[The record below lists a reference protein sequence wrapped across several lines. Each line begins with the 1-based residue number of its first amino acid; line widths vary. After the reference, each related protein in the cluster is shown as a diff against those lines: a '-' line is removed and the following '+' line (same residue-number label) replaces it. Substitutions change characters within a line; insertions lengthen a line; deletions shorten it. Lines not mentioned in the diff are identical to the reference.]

1 MSHAFIWSEVN
12 ADNSQSEIYREISSA
27 GFGTNISGTWNKK
40 LFRLKWINT
49 NVDDI
54 RLWIDNEFAD
64 IYTNQHYPVVK
75 NTDNIKLLQDLGF
88 DIRFTLFDSF
98 IIDKLNA
105 DVATSSNLSAASIGG
120 TSVLFASTYIDGIK
134 LDNNKIV
141 LVKSQ
146 TSAFQNGL
154 YRVSSQVGSGT
165 VGAIVAED
173 ILTAGRLASVGSSSF
188 YLYSP
193 YLNPFETASA
203 GSTTF
208 IWVDRTNRYALVPVQ
223 CATTANLQASSTGL
237 TSSSIVLDNHTLT
250 TNDRVLVKDQ
260 TIKSQNGIYYV
271 SSLTRPNS
279 SSLFNPYTSTDTA
292 DDYWKTAVN
301 YINANVPVN
310 VQFINAGVAKSGGY
324 FRYYSAIG
332 LTGGT
337 ASTSLMKWS
346 DATYNYGH
354 TNVDYYYEVT
364 SGSAI
369 GFSYDFGSNTGT
381 LTSTPRTI
389 TNYSGVATTLSVSNR
404 ILVKHYNSNYSGIY
418 SVSNVGFGITGLWVR
433 ATDFDTP
440 SEITQTVVYASNS
453 QNSLGGNVWYL
464 GKTTTYNSTFKL
476 NLDGITIQERFYPF
490 TYEPVTNLI
499 VKNQTDLTNVNQIDF
514 INSGIAISQRVL
526 VTGQTNYPAQNGLYK
541 VSSVCDT
548 VYGLQF
554 STDYSVLRG
563 SIATIANGTTG
574 AGTTYFLYAPGAL
587 TASGSI
593 GVTWVNIT
601 NQNNLFVTASTTVD
615 KFSSAYLSPTHFDV
629 PVAIGTSVLVNTT
642 NELVNGVYSVTAIG
656 DSTKQVFKYDNNLS
670 SWTQNIFSNI
680 LSSNGNG
687 TFAISPNLKKQISG
701 IMQVASVASTHYGEI
716 FVPEVLFPSFQN
728 YENYFS
734 SEGKGSSIL
743 QELDYDWYE
752 QDYQKY
758 NVKAVLFVSSSSS
771 LPTTSGTAISSLI
784 RGTTG
789 TGRTLL
795 QSNDSIL
802 VFVGSGYS
810 SESVS
815 NGIYRPTFTGIGSV
829 YFTPHEDFYYNTKF
843 TLGSDQKSLASPYER
858 PTLVK
863 IDYGYMGAG
872 TTFSYD
878 KVYMQGEVGIRQG
891 TFSSDYASLDLDKYL
906 HTGSEIYYQ
915 GSEIRLNANPLDLSK
930 FPRLAPIQ
938 HILAADT
945 TLDNINQDILT
956 IRRNGAQLFS
966 TRSGDSVQYPFEI
979 NDRVFYYSSNED
991 VYNSTVRK
999 STSGIYQIVYID
1011 SNFNYYLRKVK
1022 YNSVNGHLDY
1032 AKNLVSHSS
1041 SFGNTI
1047 YLARPESASSVYTW
1061 SSSNYPDALMDVYLV
1076 STGGTI
1082 INKTYSTD
1090 FTVDATNGRLNI
1102 SGSGWTGTLFAY
1114 LYKDSSVPKY
1124 NQEPKQTLNRYYYIP
1139 QVLKDK
1145 AYILSPDIKL
1155 SSTWTTETENFQI
1168 VNIIGTASTTEVKY
1182 NRDRSSWLSTFVS
1195 SKNFSS
1201 NANIVVENDSTT
1213 DYFFTSRLSQDGYYI
1228 QTGIAN
1234 SSTFSGNFTNPVTLN
1249 PIGLFSGDI
1258 YLDKAYQ
1265 PSGFALTSW
1274 YSGLGL
1280 SSDINVLVLKNK
1292 TTSDYSDVTIDSSFV
1307 TSYYDDINR
1316 LVTHNKAG
1324 KRDQKLFTFK
1334 RAEIQEVTLN
1344 YSSAFGSS
1352 LYPTTVKL
1360 SNSAG
1365 FGTFCLYFDP
1375 ASTNIN
1381 TSARSWIDVSTRTT
1395 FAAAAGNTGNIPNF
1409 NDITY
1414 VPVVGPMS
1422 APSGS
1427 GATASIDGYSIQA
1440 GDKILIKSQTDS
1452 TLNGVYTAVLN
1463 NKYVLARTS
1472 DLDVT
1477 SELYELGRVV
1487 YNNRTYELNLPE
1499 DSSAYNLGA
1508 SALNTPLI
1516 WKSIGAEYTIDVVGV
1531 GHTNFSNL
1539 NALPDN
1545 INGIATTQGDKILFI
1560 NQSISSENI
1569 VARVNKKIEP
1579 NLIRVGNGTSTTQFQ
1594 ISSLYVNDAN
1604 RNLNYELYFNP
1615 SNTSVG
1621 SDSVQWFQQGLI
1633 SNFANCSFAST
1644 TNLNLSS
1651 NLNIPNSQK
1660 GDRLLVKD
1668 QSNQLQNGIYSID
1681 ELITNYLNRHEALDS
1696 SSEISV
1702 NKRVNVLSG
1711 IAMSGTYAL
1720 VYDESTSPAIDSTN
1734 LYWIKVNT
1742 NSYLTNAKVATTSEV
1757 ILTNPPSKID
1767 EVILQKYD
1775 RILVKNQTDKTANG
1789 VYVVSSIGSSNV
1801 WTRATDLDSNSELL
1815 PQLSIQVGYGTTNA
1829 DKNFRIK
1836 LPVPRTITNTQ
1847 TTAYILGTDNI
1858 DWIDTA
1864 NYQLYNSSP
1873 ETWQSLLAGYDNS
1886 VYLGGAKL
1894 GIDQTAKSKSF
1905 GIAVKTPSSTV
1916 LATNNIT
1923 SNGQVRNMKF
1933 KVEYTIAKD

>member
-12 ADNSQSEIYREISSA
+12 ADNSQSEISREISSA

-64 IYTNQHYPVVK
+64 IYTNQHYPIIK

-98 IIDKLNA
+98 IINKLNA
-105 DVATSSNLSAASIGG
+105 DVATSTNLSAASIGG
-120 TSVLFASTYIDGIK
+120 TSVIFAPTYVDGVK
-134 LDNNKIV
+134 LDSNKIV

-165 VGAIVAED
+165 IGAIVAED
-173 ILTAGRLASVGSSSF
+173 ILTAGRVASVGSSSF

-193 YLNPFETASA
+193 YLNPYETASA
-203 GSTTF
+203 GSTEF

-223 CATTANLQASSTGL
+223 CATSSNLQQSSTGL
-237 TSSSIVLDNHTLT
+237 TSSSVVIDNFTLS

-260 TIKSQNGIYYV
+260 TTKSQNGIYYV

-279 SSLFNPYTSTDTA
+279 SSLFNPYTSTDPA
-292 DDYWKTAVN
+292 DDYWKTAIN

-310 VQFINAGVAKSGGY
+310 VQYINAGVAKSGGY
-324 FRYYSAIG
+324 FRFYSAIG
-332 LTGGT
+332 LTGGI
-337 ASTSLMKWS
+337 ASTATMKWS
-346 DATYNYGH
+346 DATYNYGN
-354 TNVDYYYEVT
+354 TNVDYYYEIT

-389 TNYSGVATTLSVSNR
+389 TNYSGVATTLSNSNR
-404 ILVKHYNSNYSGIY
+404 ILVKHYNQNFSGIY
-418 SVSNVGFGITGLWVR
+418 SVSNVGFGSTGYWVR
-433 ATDFDTP
+433 ASDFDTAA
-440 SEITQTVVYASNS
+440 EINQKVVYAANS
-453 QNSLGGNVWYL
+453 RNSLGGNIWYL
-464 GKTTTYNSTFKL
+464 GKSTTYNSNFKM
-476 NLDGITIQERFYPF
+476 NFDGIIIQERFYPY

-499 VKNQTDLTNVNQIDF
+499 VNNQTDLTNVNEVDF

-526 VTGQTNYPAQNGLYK
+526 VAGQTTYPAQNGIYK

-548 VYGLQF
+548 VFGLEF

-563 SIATIANGTTG
+563 SVATIANGNTG
-574 AGTTYFLYAPGAL
+574 AGTTYFLYAPGSS
-587 TASGSI
+587 TASGSV

-601 NQNNLFVTASTTVD
+601 NQNYLFVTASTTKD
-615 KFSSAYLSPTHFDV
+615 KFSSTYLSPTDFDV
-629 PVAIGTSVLVNTT
+629 PVAIGTSVLVNTS
-642 NELVNGVYSVTAIG
+642 NELVNGVYSVSAIG
-656 DSTKQVFKYDNNLS
+656 NSTKQVFKYDDNLS

-687 TFAISPNLKKQISG
+687 TYAISPNLKKQISG

-758 NVKAVLFVSSSSS
+758 NVKAVLFVNSLSS

-784 RGTTG
+784 RSTSG
-789 TGRTLL
+789 TGRTIL
-795 QSNDSIL
+795 QSNDSVL

-810 SESVS
+810 SSSVS
-815 NGIYRPTFTGIGSV
+815 NGIFRPTFTGIGSV

-843 TLGSDQKSLASPYER
+843 TLGLDQKSLASPYER

-878 KVYMQGEVGIRQG
+878 KVYMQGEVGIRIG
-891 TFSSDYASLDLDKYL
+891 TFASDYASTDLDKYL
-906 HTGSEIYYQ
+906 HTGSEVYYQ
-915 GSEIRLNANPLDLSK
+915 GSEIRLNANPLDLPK
-930 FPRLAPIQ
+930 FPRTAPIQ

-945 TLDNINQDILT
+945 TLDTVNQDIL
-956 IRRNGAQLFS
+956 IVRRNGVELFS
-966 TRSGDSVQYPFEI
+966 LRSGDAVQYPYEI
-979 NDRVFYYSSNED
+979 NDRVFYYSANED
-991 VYNSTVRK
+991 IYNSTVRK

-1022 YNSVNGHLDY
+1022 YNSVIGHLDH
-1032 AKNLVSHSS
+1032 AKNLINHSS

-1047 YLARPESASSVYTW
+1047 YLARPESSSSVFTW
-1061 SSSNYPDALMDVYLV
+1061 STSNYPDSIMDVYVV
-1076 STGGTI
+1076 STGGTV
-1082 INKTYSTD
+1082 INKSYNTD
-1090 FTVDATNGRLNI
+1090 YTVDAENGRLNI
-1102 SGSGWTGTLFAY
+1102 SGSGWSGSIYAY
-1114 LYKDSSVPKY
+1114 LYRDSSIPKY
-1124 NQEPKQTLNRYYYIP
+1124 YQEPKQTLNRYYYVP

-1145 AYILSPDIKL
+1145 AFLQSQDVKL
-1155 SSTWTTETENFQI
+1155 SATWTVDTENFQI
-1168 VNIIGTASTTEVKY
+1168 VNVIGTATSTEIKY
-1182 NRDRSSWLSTFVS
+1182 NRDRSSWLASYNS
-1195 SKNFSS
+1195 NKNYSS
-1201 NANIVVENDSTT
+1201 NANIVLENDSTT
-1213 DYFFTSRLSQDGYYI
+1213 EYFFTSRLSQDGFYI
-1228 QTGIAN
+1228 QTGLGN
-1234 SSTFSGNFTNPVTLN
+1234 SSTFSGNFNDPVTLN
-1249 PIGLFSGDI
+1249 PIGLFSGDV
-1258 YLDKAYQ
+1258 YLEKAYQ

-1280 SSDINVLVLKNK
+1280 STDINVLVLKNK
-1292 TTSDYSDVTIDSSFV
+1292 TTADYSDVTIDSTFV
-1307 TSYYDDINR
+1307 SSYYDDINR

-1344 YSSAFGSS
+1344 YSAAFGSS
-1352 LYPTTVKL
+1352 LYPTTVRL

-1365 FGTFCLYFDP
+1365 FGTFSLYFNP

-1395 FAAAAGNTGNIPNF
+1395 FASAVGNTGNIPNF

-1414 VPVVGPMS
+1414 IPVIGPMG
-1422 APSGS
+1422 APTGS
-1427 GATASIDGYSIQA
+1427 GATASLDGYTIQV
-1440 GDKILIKSQTDS
+1440 GDRILIKSQNDDTI
-1452 TLNGVYTAVLN
+1452 NGIYTAVLN
-1463 NKYVLARTS
+1463 NKYVLNRTS
-1472 DLDVT
+1472 DLDAT
-1477 SELYELGRVV
+1477 SELYQLGRVV
-1487 YNNRTYELNLPE
+1487 FNNRTYELNLPE

-1508 SALNTPLI
+1508 SALNTPLF
-1516 WKSIGAEYTIDVVGV
+1516 WKTIGAEYTIDVVGL

-1539 NALPDN
+1539 GVIPDN
-1545 INGIATTQGDKILFI
+1545 INGIATTQGDKVLFI
-1560 NQSISSENI
+1560 GQTTSSENI
-1569 VARVNKKIEP
+1569 VARINKKIEP
-1579 NLIRVGNGTSTTQFQ
+1579 NLVRVGNGTSTTQFQ
-1594 ISSLYVNDAN
+1594 IASLFVNDAN

-1615 SNTSVG
+1615 SNTTVG
-1621 SDSVQWFQQGLI
+1621 SDSIQWFQQGLL
-1633 SNFANCSFAST
+1633 SNFANCLFTST

-1651 NLNIPNSQK
+1651 NLNISGSQK
-1660 GDRLLVKD
+1660 GDRLLVKN
-1668 QSNQLQNGIYSID
+1668 QSNQTQNGIYSID
-1681 ELITNYLNRHEALDS
+1681 ELVTNYLNRHEALDS
-1696 SSEISV
+1696 SSEISI
-1702 NKRVNVLSG
+1702 NKRVSVLSG
-1711 IAMSGTYAL
+1711 IASSGIYAL
-1720 VYDESTSPAIDSTN
+1720 VYDESTTPALDSTN
-1734 LYWIKVNT
+1734 LNWVKVNT
-1742 NSYLTNAKVATTSEV
+1742 NSYLTNTKVATTSE
-1757 ILTNPPSKID
+1757 ISLTNPPSKID

-1775 RILVKNQTDKTANG
+1775 RILVKNQSDKTTNG

-1801 WTRATDLDSNSELL
+1801 WTRSTDLDTSSELL

-1836 LPVPRTITNTQ
+1836 LPTPRTITNTQ

-1864 NYQLYNSSP
+1864 NFQLYNSSP
-1873 ETWQSLLAGYDNS
+1873 DTWQSLLAGYDNS

-1923 SNGQVRNMKF
+1923 TNGQVRNIKF
-1933 KVEYTIAKD
+1933 KVEYIIAKD

>member
-64 IYTNQHYPVVK
+64 IYTNQHYPVIK

-98 IIDKLNA
+98 VINKLNA
-105 DVATSSNLSAASIGG
+105 DVATTSNLSAATIGG
-120 TSVLFASTYIDGIK
+120 TSVIYASSYIDGVK
-134 LDNNKIV
+134 LDNTKVV

-146 TSAFQNGL
+146 NSAFQNGL

-165 VGAIVAED
+165 VGAVVAED
-173 ILTAGRLASVGSSSF
+173 ILTAAKIVGVGSSSF

-193 YLNPFETASA
+193 YLSPFETAAS

-208 IWVDRTNRYALVPVQ
+208 IWVDRTNNYALSATQ
-223 CATTANLQASSTGL
+223 CATTANLQQSSTGL
-237 TSSSIVLDNHTLT
+237 TNSSIVIDNHTLVV
-250 TNDRVLVKDQ
+250 NDRVLVKDQ
-260 TIKSQNGIYYV
+260 TTKAQNGIYYV
-271 SSLTRPNS
+271 STLTKPNA

-301 YINANVPVN
+301 YINANVPVS

-337 ASTSLMKWS
+337 ATTSSMKWS

-354 TNVDYYYEVT
+354 TNVDYYYEIT

-369 GFSYDFGSNTGT
+369 GFSFDFGSNTGT

-389 TNYSGVATTLSVSNR
+389 TNYSGVATTLSVANR

-418 SVSNVGFGITGLWVR
+418 SVSNVGFGVTGYWVR
-433 ATDFDTP
+433 ASDFDTP
-440 SEITQTVVYASNS
+440 SEISQTVVYAVNS
-453 QNSLGGNVWYL
+453 QNSLNGNVWFL
-464 GKTTTYNSTFKL
+464 GKSTTYNSTFKM
-476 NLDGITIQERFYPF
+476 NYDGINVQERFYPY

-499 VKNQTDLTNVNQIDF
+499 VKNQSDLTNVNQTDF
-514 INSGIAISQRVL
+514 VNSGIAISQRVL
-526 VTGQTNYPAQNGLYK
+526 VSGQTSYPAQNGIYR
-541 VSSVCDT
+541 VSSVCAT
-548 VYGLQF
+548 VYGLEY

-563 SIATIANGTTG
+563 SLATISNGTTG
-574 AGTTYFLYAPGAL
+574 AGTTYFLYAAGTQTAAGAV
-587 TASGSI
+587 GI
-593 GVTWVNIT
+593 TWVNIT
-601 NQNNLFVTASTTVD
+601 NQRNLFVTASTTVD
-615 KFSSAYLSPTHFDV
+615 KFSLTYLTPTDFDV

-642 NELVNGVYSVTAIG
+642 NELINGVYSVSAIG
-656 DSTKQVFKYDNNLS
+656 SSTKQVFKYDNALS
-670 SWTQNIFSNI
+670 LWTQNIFSNI

-687 TFAISPNLKKQISG
+687 TYAVSPNLKNQISG
-701 IMQVASVASTHYGEI
+701 VLQVASIASTHYGEI

-734 SEGKGSSIL
+734 TEGKGSSIL
-743 QELDYDWYE
+743 QELDLDWYE

-758 NVKAVLFVSSSSS
+758 NVKAVLYINSAGT
-771 LPTTSGTAISSLI
+771 LPTSSGTAISSLV
-784 RGTTG
+784 RSTSGS
-789 TGRTLL
+789 GRTVL

-810 SESVS
+810 SSSVS

-829 YFTPHEDFYYNTKF
+829 YFTPHEDFYFNSKF
-843 TLGSDQKSLASPYER
+843 ELGTDKKSLASPYER

-863 IDYGYMGAG
+863 VDYGYLGAG

-878 KVYMQGEVGIRQG
+878 KVYMQSEVGIRQG
-891 TFSSDYASLDLDKYL
+891 TFGSDYATVDLDKYL
-906 HTGSEIYYQ
+906 HTGSEVYYQ
-915 GSEIRLNANPLDLSK
+915 GSEVRLNANQLDLTK

-945 TLDNINQDILT
+945 TLDTVNQDILT
-956 IRRNGAQLFS
+956 VRRNGSQLFS
-966 TRSGDSVQYPFEI
+966 NRSGDSIQYPYEI
-979 NDRVFYYSSNED
+979 NDRVFYYVSSED
-991 VYNSTVRK
+991 SYNSTVRK

-1022 YNSVNGHLDY
+1022 YNAVNGHLDF

-1041 SFGNTI
+1041 SAGSTI
-1047 YLARPESASSVYTW
+1047 YLARPESASTIYTW
-1061 SSSNYPDALMDVYLV
+1061 STSNYPDALLDVYVV
-1076 STGGTI
+1076 STGGTV

-1090 FTVDATNGRLNI
+1090 YTVDAVNGRLNI

-1114 LYKDSSVPKY
+1114 LYKDSNTPKY
-1124 NQEPKQTLNRYYYIP
+1124 NQEPKQTLNRYHYIP

-1145 AYILSPDIKL
+1145 SFILSPDAKL
-1155 SSTWTTETENFQI
+1155 SSTWITDSENFQI
-1168 VNIIGTASTTEVKY
+1168 VNIIGTATTTEIKY
-1182 NRDRSSWLSTFVS
+1182 NRDRSSWIKPFVA
-1195 SKNFSS
+1195 SKNYSS
-1201 NANIVVENDSTT
+1201 NANIIVENDSTT
-1213 DYFFTSRLSQDGYYI
+1213 SYFFTSRLSQDGYYI
-1228 QTGIAN
+1228 QTGLAN
-1234 SSTFSGNFTNPVTLN
+1234 TSTFSGSFTDPVSLN
-1249 PIGLFSGDI
+1249 SIGLFTGDV
-1258 YLDKAYQ
+1258 YLDKTYQ
-1265 PSGFALTSW
+1265 PSGIALTSW

-1280 SSDINVLVLKNK
+1280 STDTNVLVLKNK
-1292 TTSDYSDVTIDSSFV
+1292 TTTDYSDTTIDSSF
-1307 TSYYDDINR
+1307 TSSYYDDINR
-1316 LVTHNKAG
+1316 LVTHNKSG
-1324 KRDQKLFTFK
+1324 KRDQKLYSFK
-1334 RAEIQEVTLN
+1334 RAEIQEVTLS

-1352 LYPTTVKL
+1352 LYPTTVRL

-1365 FGTFCLYFDP
+1365 VGTYCLYFDP
-1375 ASTNIN
+1375 ANTNLT
-1381 TSARSWIDVSTRTT
+1381 TSARSWIDVSTRIT
-1395 FAAAAGNTGNIPNF
+1395 FAAAVGNTGNIPDF

-1414 VPVVGPMS
+1414 IPVVGPMG
-1422 APSGS
+1422 APTGTGS
-1427 GATASIDGYSIQA
+1427 TASLDGYTIQA
-1440 GDKILIKSQTDS
+1440 GDKILIKSQSDS
-1452 TLNGVYTAVLN
+1452 TKNGIYTAILN
-1463 NKYVLARTS
+1463 NKFVLSRAS
-1472 DLDVT
+1472 DLDAT

-1516 WKSIGAEYTIDVVGV
+1516 WKSVGAEYVIDVVGV

-1545 INGIATTQGDKILFI
+1545 INGVATLQNDKILFI
-1560 NQSISSENI
+1560 AQTTSSENI
-1569 VARVNKKIEP
+1569 VARINKTVQP
-1579 NLIRVGNGTSTTQFQ
+1579 NLVRVSSGSATTQFQ
-1594 ISSLYVNDAN
+1594 ITSLYVNDAN
-1604 RNLNYELYFNP
+1604 RNINYELYYNP

-1621 SDSVQWFQQGLI
+1621 TDAIQWFQQGLI
-1633 SNFANCSFAST
+1633 SNYTNCAFAST

-1651 NLNIPNSQK
+1651 NLNIPGSQK
-1660 GDRLLVKD
+1660 GDRLLVKN
-1668 QSNQLQNGIYSID
+1668 QSNQLLNGIYTID
-1681 ELITNYLNRHEALDS
+1681 ELITNYLNRHELLDS
-1696 SSEISV
+1696 TSEISI
-1702 NKRVNVLSG
+1702 NKRVNVLGGIASSG
-1711 IAMSGTYAL
+1711 IYAL
-1720 VYDESTSPAIDSTN
+1720 VYDETTSPVLDSTN
-1734 LYWIKVNT
+1734 IYWAKVST
-1742 NSYLTNAKVATTSEV
+1742 NSYLTNAKVATINEV
-1757 ILTNPPSKID
+1757 SLTNPPSKVDDI
-1767 EVILQKYD
+1767 ILQKYD
-1775 RILVKNQTDKTANG
+1775 RILVKNQTDKTTNG

-1801 WTRATDLDSNSELL
+1801 WTRATDLDASSELL
-1815 PQLSIQVGYGTTNA
+1815 PQLSIQVGNGTTNA

-1836 LPVPRTITNTQ
+1836 LPTPRTITNTQ

-1858 DWIDTA
+1858 DWVDTA

-1873 ETWQSLLAGYDNS
+1873 ETWQPISSGYSNA
-1886 VYLGGAKL
+1886 VYLGGAVL
-1894 GIDQTAKSKSF
+1894 GVDSTAKSKSF
-1905 GIAVKTPSSTV
+1905 GIAIKTPSNTV
-1916 LATNNIT
+1916 LSTNNIT

>member
-64 IYTNQHYPVVK
+64 IYTNQHYPLIK
-75 NTDNIKLLQDLGF
+75 NTDSIKLLQDLGF

-98 IIDKLNA
+98 VINKLNA
-105 DVATSSNLSAASIGG
+105 DVVTSSNLSVATIGG
-120 TSVLFASTYIDGIK
+120 TSIIYAPTYIDGVK
-134 LDNNKIV
+134 LDSTKTV

-146 TSAFQNGL
+146 NSAYLNGL

-173 ILTAGRLASVGSSSF
+173 ILTTAKVVSVGSSSY

-208 IWVDRTNRYALVPVQ
+208 IWVDRTNRYALSAVQ
-223 CATTANLQASSTGL
+223 CATVSNLQQSSTGL
-237 TSSSIVLDNHTLT
+237 TSSSIVVDNYTLS

-260 TIKSQNGIYYV
+260 TTKSQNGIYYV
-271 SSLTRPNS
+271 SSLTKPNS

-337 ASTSLMKWS
+337 ASTSPMKWS

-354 TNVDYYYEVT
+354 TNVDYYYEIT

-404 ILVKHYNSNYSGIY
+404 ILVKHYNQNYSGIY
-418 SVSNVGFGITGLWVR
+418 SVSNVGFGSTGLWIR
-433 ATDFDTP
+433 ASDFDTP
-440 SEITQTVVYASNS
+440 SEIAQTVVYSVNS
-453 QNSLGGNVWYL
+453 RNSLGGNIWYL
-464 GKTTTYNSTFKL
+464 GKSSTYNSTFKL
-476 NLDGITIQERFYPF
+476 NFDGINVQERFYPY
-490 TYEPVTNLI
+490 TYEPVTNLV
-499 VKNQTDLTNVNQIDF
+499 VKNQSDLTTVSQVDF

-526 VTGQTNYPAQNGLYK
+526 VAGQTTYPSQNGIYT
-541 VSSVCDT
+541 VTSVCAT
-548 VYGLQF
+548 VYGLEY

-563 SIATIANGTTG
+563 SIATISNGTTG
-574 AGTTYFLYAPGAL
+574 AGTTYFLYAPGTS

-593 GVTWVNIT
+593 GVTWVNMT

-656 DSTKQVFKYDNNLS
+656 NSTKQVLKYDDNLS

-687 TFAISPNLKKQISG
+687 TYAISPNLKKQISG
-701 IMQVASVASTHYGEI
+701 VMQVASVASTHYGEV

-734 SEGKGSSIL
+734 TEGKGSSIL

-752 QDYQKY
+752 QDYQQY
-758 NVKAVLFVSSSSS
+758 NVKSVLFVSSASL

-784 RGTTG
+784 RSTTG
-789 TGRTLL
+789 TGRTIL
-795 QSNDSIL
+795 QSNDSVL

-810 SESVS
+810 SSSVS

-829 YFTPHEDFYYNTKF
+829 YFTPHEDFYYNSKF

-878 KVYMQGEVGIRQG
+878 KVYMQGEVGIRVG
-891 TFSSDYASLDLDKYL
+891 TFGSDYASADLDKYL
-906 HTGSEIYYQ
+906 HTGSEVYYQ
-915 GSEIRLNANPLDLSK
+915 GSEIRLNANSLDLTK

-938 HILAADT
+938 HILEADT
-945 TLDNINQDILT
+945 TLDTLNQDIL
-956 IRRNGAQLFS
+956 IVRRNGVELFS
-966 TRSGDSVQYPFEI
+966 TRSGDAVQYPYEI
-979 NDRVFYYSSNED
+979 NDRVFYYSPNED
-991 VYNSTVRK
+991 AYNSTVRK

-1032 AKNLVSHSS
+1032 AKQLVNHSS

-1047 YLARPESASSVYTW
+1047 YLARPESSSTIFTW
-1061 SSSNYPDALMDVYLV
+1061 STSNYPDSLMDLYVV
-1076 STGGTI
+1076 STGGTV

-1090 FTVDATNGRLNI
+1090 YTVDAANGRLNI
-1102 SGSGWTGTLFAY
+1102 SGSGWSGTIYAY
-1114 LYKDSSVPKY
+1114 LYKDSTVPKY
-1124 NQEPKQTLNRYYYIP
+1124 DEQPKQTINRYYYVP
-1139 QVLKDK
+1139 QVVKDK
-1145 AYILSPDIKL
+1145 AYLLSQDAKL
-1155 SSTWTTETENFQI
+1155 SATWSVDKENFQI
-1168 VNIIGTASTTEVKY
+1168 VNIIGTATTTDIKY
-1182 NRDRSSWLSTFVS
+1182 NRDRSSWLALFDT

-1201 NANIVVENDSTT
+1201 NANIVLENDSTT
-1213 DYFFTSRLSQDGYYI
+1213 DYFFTNRLSQDGYYI
-1228 QTGIAN
+1228 QTGVAN
-1234 SSTFSGNFTNPVTLN
+1234 SSTFSGSFTDPVTLN
-1249 PIGLFSGDI
+1249 PIGLFSGDV
-1258 YLDKAYQ
+1258 YLEKAYQ

-1280 SSDINVLVLKNK
+1280 SSNINVLVLKNK
-1292 TTSDYSDVTIDSSFV
+1292 TTTDYSDVTIDSTFAS
-1307 TSYYDDINR
+1307 SYYDDINR
-1316 LVTHNKAG
+1316 LVEHNKAG
-1324 KRDQKLFTFK
+1324 KRDQKLYTF
-1334 RAEIQEVTLN
+1334 RRSEIQEVTLN

-1365 FGTFCLYFDP
+1365 FGTYSLYFDP
-1375 ASTNIN
+1375 ASTNIT

-1395 FAAAAGNTGNIPNF
+1395 FAAAVGNTGNIPDF
-1409 NDITY
+1409 GDITY
-1414 VPVVGPMS
+1414 IPVIGPMS
-1422 APSGS
+1422 APPGTGS
-1427 GATASIDGYSIQA
+1427 TASIDGYTITL
-1440 GDKILIKSQTDS
+1440 GDKVLIKSQSDS
-1452 TLNGVYTAVLN
+1452 TKNGIYKAVLN
-1463 NKYVLARTS
+1463 NKYILSRAT
-1472 DLDVT
+1472 DLDST

-1487 YNNRTYELNLPE
+1487 FNNRTYELNLPE

-1508 SALNTPLI
+1508 SALNTPLF

-1545 INGIATTQGDKILFI
+1545 INGIATTQNDKILFI
-1560 NQSISSENI
+1560 SQSTSSENI
-1569 VARVNKKIEP
+1569 VARISKKIEP
-1579 NLIRVGNGTSTTQFQ
+1579 NLQFR
-1594 ISSLYVNDAN
+1594 SLV
-1604 RNLNYELYFNP
+1604 
-1615 SNTSVG
+1615 
-1621 SDSVQWFQQGLI
+1621 I
-1633 SNFANCSFAST
+1633 
-1644 TNLNLSS
+1644 
-1651 NLNIPNSQK
+1651 K
-1660 GDRLLVKD
+1660 
-1668 QSNQLQNGIYSID
+1668 YSI
-1681 ELITNYLNRHEALDS
+1681 
-1696 SSEISV
+1696 
-1702 NKRVNVLSG
+1702 VL
-1711 IAMSGTYAL
+1711 
-1720 VYDESTSPAIDSTN
+1720 E
-1734 LYWIKVNT
+1734 
-1742 NSYLTNAKVATTSEV
+1742 
-1757 ILTNPPSKID
+1757 
-1767 EVILQKYD
+1767 KYRS
-1775 RILVKNQTDKTANG
+1775 RIHH
-1789 VYVVSSIGSSNV
+1789 
-1801 WTRATDLDSNSELL
+1801 
-1815 PQLSIQVGYGTTNA
+1815 
-1829 DKNFRIK
+1829 
-1836 LPVPRTITNTQ
+1836 
-1847 TTAYILGTDNI
+1847 
-1858 DWIDTA
+1858 
-1864 NYQLYNSSP
+1864 
-1873 ETWQSLLAGYDNS
+1873 
-1886 VYLGGAKL
+1886 
-1894 GIDQTAKSKSF
+1894 
-1905 GIAVKTPSSTV
+1905 
-1916 LATNNIT
+1916 
-1923 SNGQVRNMKF
+1923 
-1933 KVEYTIAKD
+1933 

>member
-12 ADNSQSEIYREISSA
+12 ANSSQSEISREISSA

-64 IYTNQHYPVVK
+64 IYTNQHYPTIK
-75 NTDNIKLLQDLGF
+75 NTDDIKLLEDLGF

-98 IIDKLNA
+98 IINKLNA
-105 DVATSSNLSAASIGG
+105 DAATSTNLSAATIGG
-120 TSVLFASTYIDGIK
+120 TSVIFASTYIDGVK
-134 LDNNKIV
+134 LDSNKVV

-146 TSAFQNGL
+146 NSAFQNGL

-165 VGAIVAED
+165 IGAIVAED
-173 ILTAGRLASVGSSSF
+173 ILTAGKIAAVGSSSF

-203 GSTTF
+203 GSTSF
-208 IWVDRTNRYALVPVQ
+208 IWVDRTNRYSLVPVQ
-223 CATTANLQASSTGL
+223 CATTTNLQTSATGL
-237 TSSSIVLDNHTLT
+237 TSASIVIDNRTLL

-260 TIKSQNGIYYV
+260 TTKSENGIYYV
-271 SSLTRPNS
+271 SSLTKPNA
-279 SSLFNPYTSTDTA
+279 SSLFNPYTSTDTT
-292 DDYWKTAVN
+292 DDYWKTAIN

-332 LTGGT
+332 LTGGIAST
-337 ASTSLMKWS
+337 ASMKWS

-354 TNVDYYYEVT
+354 TNVDYYYEIS

-369 GFSYDFGSNTGT
+369 GFSYDFGSNSGT

-389 TNYSGVATTLSVSNR
+389 TNYSGIATTLSVSNR
-404 ILVKHYNSNYSGIY
+404 ILVKHYNENFSGIY
-418 SVSNVGFGITGLWVR
+418 TVSNVGFGSTGLWVR

-440 SEITQTVVYASNS
+440 AEINQTVVYASNS
-453 QNSLGGNVWYL
+453 KNTLGGNIWYL
-464 GKTTTYNSTFKL
+464 GKSTTHNSFFKM
-476 NLDGITIQERFYPF
+476 NLDGIKIQERFYPY
-490 TYEPVTNLI
+490 TYQPVSNLI
-499 VKNQTDLTNVNQIDF
+499 VTNQDDLTDVNEVYF
-514 INSGIAISQRVL
+514 VNSGIAISQRVL
-526 VTGQTNYPAQNGLYK
+526 VAGQAAYPAQNGIYD
-541 VSSVCDT
+541 VASVCKT
-548 VYGLQF
+548 VYGLEF
-554 STDYSVLRG
+554 KTDYSVLRG
-563 SIATIANGTTG
+563 SLATISNGTTG
-574 AGTTYFLYAPGAL
+574 AGTTYFLYAPGTS
-587 TASGSI
+587 TASGSV
-593 GVTWVNIT
+593 GVTWVNVT

-615 KFSSAYLSPTHFDV
+615 KFDSTYLSPTDFDV

-656 DSTKQVFKYDNNLS
+656 ASTKQVFKYDNSLS

-687 TFAISPNLKKQISG
+687 TYAVSPNLKKQISG
-701 IMQVASVASTHYGEI
+701 ILQVASIAASHYGEI

-734 SEGKGSSIL
+734 TEGKGSSIL
-743 QELDYDWYE
+743 QELDFDWYE

-758 NVKAVLFVSSSSS
+758 NVKAVLFVNSVSS
-771 LPTTSGTAISSLI
+771 LPITSGTAISSLI
-784 RGTTG
+784 RSTSGS
-789 TGRTLL
+789 GRTIL
-795 QSNDSIL
+795 QDNDSVL

-810 SESVS
+810 SSSVS

-863 IDYGYMGAG
+863 IDYGYLGAG

-878 KVYMQGEVGIRQG
+878 SVYMQGEVGIRQG
-891 TFSSDYASLDLDKYL
+891 TFGSDYASLDLDKYL
-906 HTGSEIYYQ
+906 HTGSEVYYQ
-915 GSEIRLNANPLDLSK
+915 GSEIRLNANKLDLSK

-938 HILAADT
+938 HILVADT
-945 TLDNINQDILT
+945 TLDTVNQDIL
-956 IRRNGAQLFS
+956 IVRRNGVQLFS
-966 TRSGDSVQYPFEI
+966 NRSGDSVQYPYEI
-979 NDRVFYYSSNED
+979 NDRVFYYSVNED
-991 VYNSTVRK
+991 AYNSTVRK

-1011 SNFNYYLRKVK
+1011 TNFNYYLRKVK

-1032 AKNLVSHSS
+1032 AKRLVSHSS

-1047 YLARPESASSVYTW
+1047 YLARPESPSTIYTW
-1061 SSSNYPDALMDVYLV
+1061 STSNYADSLMDVYVV
-1076 STGGTI
+1076 STGGTV

-1090 FTVDATNGRLNI
+1090 YTVDASSGRLNI
-1102 SGSGWTGTLFAY
+1102 SGSGWTGTLYAY
-1114 LYKDSSVPKY
+1114 LYKDSEVPKY
-1124 NQEPKQTLNRYYYIP
+1124 DEEPKQTLNRYHYIS

-1145 AYILSPDIKL
+1145 AFILSPDAKL
-1155 SSTWTTETENFQI
+1155 SSTWVVDSENFQI
-1168 VNIIGTASTTEVKY
+1168 INIIGTATTTEVKY

-1195 SKNFSS
+1195 NKNYSS
-1201 NANIVVENDSTT
+1201 NANVIVENDSNT

-1228 QTGIAN
+1228 QTGVAN
-1234 SSTFSGNFTNPVTLN
+1234 SSTFSGSFVDPVSLN
-1249 PIGLFSGDI
+1249 PIGLFTGDV
-1258 YLDKAYQ
+1258 YLEKAYQ

-1280 SSDINVLVLKNK
+1280 SADINVLVLRNK
-1292 TTSDYSDVTIDSSFV
+1292 TTSDYSDTTIDSSFT

-1324 KRDQKLFTFK
+1324 KRDQKLYTFK
-1334 RAEIQEVTLN
+1334 RSEIQEVTLN

-1352 LYPTTVKL
+1352 LYPTTVRL

-1365 FGTFCLYFDP
+1365 FGTFSLYFNP

-1381 TSARSWIDVSTRTT
+1381 TSTRSWIDVSTRTT
-1395 FAAAAGNTGNIPNF
+1395 YAAAVGNTGNIPDF

-1414 VPVVGPMS
+1414 IPVIGPMS
-1422 APSGS
+1422 APYGTGS
-1427 GATASIDGYSIQA
+1427 TAILDGYTIAA
-1440 GDKILIKSQTDS
+1440 GDTILIRSQADDTV
-1452 TLNGVYTAVLN
+1452 NGIYTAVLN
-1463 NKYVLARTS
+1463 NTYTLSRAA
-1472 DLDVT
+1472 DLNNT
-1477 SELYELGRVV
+1477 NELYELGRVV
-1487 YNNRTYELNLPE
+1487 YGNRTYELNLPE

-1508 SALNTPLI
+1508 SALNTPLY
-1516 WKSIGAEYTIDVVGV
+1516 WKSVGAEYTIDVVGV

-1545 INGIATTQGDKILFI
+1545 INGIATTQNDKILFI
-1560 NQSISSENI
+1560 AQSTSSENI
-1569 VARVNKKIEP
+1569 VARINKTVQP
-1579 NLIRVGNGTSTTQFQ
+1579 NLVRVGNGTSTTEFQ
-1594 ISSLYVNDAN
+1594 IASLFVNDAN

-1615 SNTSVG
+1615 SNTTVG
-1621 SDSVQWFQQGLI
+1621 SDSIQWFQQGLI
-1633 SNFANCSFAST
+1633 SNFTSCSFAST
-1644 TNLNLSS
+1644 NNLNLNS
-1651 NLNIPNSQK
+1651 NLNIPGSQK
-1660 GDRLLVKD
+1660 GDRLLVK
-1668 QSNQLQNGIYSID
+1668 NQTNDTQNGIYSID
-1681 ELITNYLNRHEALDS
+1681 ELVTNYLNRHEAIDS
-1696 SSEISV
+1696 SSEITV
-1702 NKRVNVLSG
+1702 NQRVNVISGTANSG
-1711 IAMSGTYAL
+1711 IYAL
-1720 VYDESTSPAIDSTN
+1720 VFDESLTPAIDSTN
-1734 LYWIKVNT
+1734 IFWTKVNT
-1742 NSYLTNAKVATTSEV
+1742 NSYLTNAKVATVSE
-1757 ILTNPPSKID
+1757 ISLTNPPSKID
-1767 EVILQKYD
+1767 DVILQKYD
-1775 RILVKNQTDKTANG
+1775 RVLVKNQTDKTKNG

-1801 WTRATDLDSNSELL
+1801 WTRSTDFDANSELL

-1836 LPVPRTITNTQ
+1836 LPTPRTITNAQ
-1847 TTAYILGTDNI
+1847 PTAYIFGTDNI
-1858 DWIDTA
+1858 DWIDTE
-1864 NYQLYNSSP
+1864 NSQVYNSSP
-1873 ETWQSLLAGYDNS
+1873 ETWQKLSSGYDNS

-1933 KVEYTIAKD
+1933 KVEYIIAKD

>member
-12 ADNSQSEIYREISSA
+12 ADNSQSEISREISSA

-64 IYTNQHYPVVK
+64 IYTTQHYPVIK

-98 IIDKLNA
+98 IINKLNA
-105 DVATSSNLSAASIGG
+105 DVATVSNLSSATIGG
-120 TSVLFASTYIDGIK
+120 TSVIFTPTYVDGVKID
-134 LDNNKIV
+134 NTKII

-173 ILTAGRLASVGSSSF
+173 ILTAGKIAAVGSSSF
-188 YLYSP
+188 YLYGP
-193 YLNPFETASA
+193 YLNPFDTAAA

-208 IWVDRTNRYALVPVQ
+208 IWVDRTNRYALSPVQ
-223 CATTANLQASSTGL
+223 CATTVNLQSSGSGL
-237 TSSSIVLDNHTLT
+237 TNSSLILDNRTLSV
-250 TNDRVLVKDQ
+250 NDRVLVKDQ
-260 TIKSQNGIYYV
+260 TTNSQNGIYYV
-271 SSLTRPNS
+271 SSLTKPNA
-279 SSLFNPYTSTDTA
+279 SSLFNPYTSTDIA

-301 YINANVPVN
+301 YINANIPVN

-337 ASTSLMKWS
+337 ASTASMKWS

-354 TNVDYYYEVT
+354 TNVDYYYEIT

-369 GFSYDFGSNTGT
+369 GFSYDFGSNAGS

-389 TNYSGVATTLSVSNR
+389 TNYSGVATTLSTSNR
-404 ILVKHYNSNYSGIY
+404 ILVKHYNENFSGVY
-418 SVSNVGFGITGLWVR
+418 SVSNVGFGSTGLWVR
-433 ATDFDTP
+433 ATDYDTP
-440 SEITQTVVYASNS
+440 AEINQTIVYAANS
-453 QNSLGGNVWYL
+453 KNTLGGNIWYL
-464 GKTTTYNSTFKL
+464 GKSTTYSSTFKL
-476 NLDGITIQERFYPF
+476 NLDGIIIQERFYPY
-490 TYEPVTNLI
+490 TYEPVANLI
-499 VKNQTDLTNVNQIDF
+499 VTNQTDLTNVSETSF

-526 VTGQTNYPAQNGLYK
+526 VNGQTTYPAQNGIYK
-541 VSSVCDT
+541 VDSVCAT
-548 VYGLQF
+548 VYGIEF
-554 STDYSVLRG
+554 NTNYSVLRG
-563 SIATIANGTTG
+563 SIATISNGTVG
-574 AGTTYFLYAPGAL
+574 AGTTYFLYAPGTS
-587 TASGSI
+587 TASGSV
-593 GVTWVNIT
+593 GVTWVNMT
-601 NQNNLFVTASTTVD
+601 NQNNLFVTASTTED
-615 KFSSAYLSPTHFDV
+615 KFDSAYLSPTHFDV

-656 DSTKQVFKYDNNLS
+656 TSTKQVFKYDNSLS

-687 TFAISPNLKKQISG
+687 TYAISPNLKKQISG
-701 IMQVASVASTHYGEI
+701 VLQVASIASTHYGEV
-716 FVPEVLFPSFQN
+716 FVPEILFPSFQN

-743 QELDYDWYE
+743 QELDFDWYE

-758 NVKAVLFVSSSSS
+758 NVKAVFFVSSAAS
-771 LPTTSGTAISSLI
+771 LPATSGTAISSLI
-784 RGTTG
+784 RSTSGA
-789 TGRTLL
+789 GRTIL
-795 QSNDSIL
+795 QSNDSVL

-810 SESVS
+810 SSSVS
-815 NGIYRPTFTGIGSV
+815 NGIFRPTFTGIGSV

-843 TLGSDQKSLASPYER
+843 DLGSDKKSLASPYER

-891 TFSSDYASLDLDKYL
+891 TFGSDYANADLEKYL
-906 HTGSEIYYQ
+906 HTGSEVYYQ
-915 GSEIRLNANPLDLSK
+915 NSEIRINANALDLSK
-930 FPRLAPIQ
+930 FPRLAPVQ

-945 TLDNINQDILT
+945 TLDTINQDILT
-956 IRRNGAQLFS
+956 VRRNGVQLFS
-966 TRSGDSVQYPFEI
+966 SRSGDAVQYPYEI
-979 NDRVFYYSSNED
+979 SDRVFYYSSNED

-999 STSGIYQIVYID
+999 STSGVYQIVYID
-1011 SNFNYYLRKVK
+1011 TNYNYYLRKVK

-1032 AKNLVSHSS
+1032 AKRLVSHSS
-1041 SFGNTI
+1041 SAGNTI
-1047 YLARPESASSVYTW
+1047 YLARPESSTSVFTW
-1061 SSSNYPDALMDVYLV
+1061 STSNYADSLLDVYVV
-1076 STGGTI
+1076 STGGTV

-1090 FTVDATNGRLNI
+1090 YTVDASSGRLNI
-1102 SGSGWTGTLFAY
+1102 SGSGWTGTLYAY
-1114 LYKDSSVPKY
+1114 LYKDSNVPKY
-1124 NQEPKQTLNRYYYIP
+1124 NQEPKQTLNRYHYIP

-1145 AYILSPDIKL
+1145 AFILSPDAKL
-1155 SSTWTTETENFQI
+1155 SSTWTVDTENFQI
-1168 VNIIGTASTTEVKY
+1168 VNIIGTATTTEIKY
-1182 NRDRSSWLSTFVS
+1182 NRDRSSWLSTFDS
-1195 SKNFSS
+1195 SKNYSS
-1201 NANIVVENDSTT
+1201 NANVIVENDSTT
-1213 DYFFTSRLSQDGYYI
+1213 DYFFTSRLSQDGFYV
-1228 QTGIAN
+1228 QTGVAN
-1234 SSTFSGNFTNPVTLN
+1234 SSTFSGSFVDPVSLN
-1249 PIGLFSGDI
+1249 AIGLFSGDV

-1280 SSDINVLVLKNK
+1280 SFDINVLVLKNK
-1292 TTSDYSDVTIDSSFV
+1292 TSSDYSDTTIDSSFT

-1316 LVTHNKAG
+1316 LVTHNKSG
-1324 KRDQKLFTFK
+1324 KRDQKLYTFK
-1334 RAEIQEVTLN
+1334 RSEIQEVTLN

-1352 LYPTTVKL
+1352 LYPTTVRL

-1365 FGTFCLYFDP
+1365 FGTFSLYFDP
-1375 ASTNIN
+1375 ASTNIS
-1381 TSARSWIDVSTRTT
+1381 TSSRSWIDVSTRTT
-1395 FAAAAGNTGNIPNF
+1395 FSAAAGNTGNIPDF
-1409 NDITY
+1409 GDITY
-1414 VPVVGPMS
+1414 IPVIGPMS
-1422 APSGS
+1422 APYGTGS
-1427 GATASIDGYSIQA
+1427 TAMLDGYTISA
-1440 GDKILIKSQTDS
+1440 GDTILIKSQTDS
-1452 TLNGVYTAVLN
+1452 TINGIYTAVLN
-1463 NKYVLARTS
+1463 NKFVLTRAT
-1472 DLDVT
+1472 DLNAT
-1477 SELYELGRVV
+1477 NELYELGRVV
-1487 YNNRTYELNLPE
+1487 FNNRTYELNLPE
-1499 DSSAYNLGA
+1499 DSTAYNLGA
-1508 SALNTPLI
+1508 SALNTPLF

-1539 NALPDN
+1539 SALPDN
-1545 INGIATTQGDKILFI
+1545 INGIATTQNDKILFI
-1560 NQSISSENI
+1560 AQSTSSENI
-1569 VARVNKKIEP
+1569 VARINKTVQP
-1579 NLIRVGNGTSTTQFQ
+1579 NLLRVGNGSSTTEFQ
-1594 ISSLYVNDAN
+1594 IASLYVNDAN
-1604 RNLNYELYFNP
+1604 RNLNYELYYNP

-1621 SDSVQWFQQGLI
+1621 SDSIQWFQQGLI
-1633 SNFANCSFAST
+1633 SNFTNCSFAST
-1644 TNLNLSS
+1644 ANLTLNS
-1651 NLNIPNSQK
+1651 NLNISGSQK

-1668 QSNQLQNGIYSID
+1668 QSNQTQNGIYSID

-1702 NKRVNVLSG
+1702 NQRVNVLSG
-1711 IAMSGTYAL
+1711 TANSGIYAL
-1720 VYDESTSPAIDSTN
+1720 VYDESLTPAIDATN
-1734 LYWIKVNT
+1734 IFWAKVNT
-1742 NSYLTNAKVATTSEV
+1742 NSYLTNAKVATVSQ
-1757 ILTNPPSKID
+1757 ISLTNPPSKVD
-1767 EVILQKYD
+1767 DVILQKYD
-1775 RILVKNQTDKTANG
+1775 RILVKNQTDKTTNG

-1801 WTRATDLDSNSELL
+1801 WTRSTDLDASNELL

-1836 LPVPRTITNTQ
+1836 LPTPRTITNTQ
-1847 TTAYILGTDNI
+1847 TTSYILGTDNV

-1864 NYQLYNSSP
+1864 NFQIYNSSP
-1873 ETWQSLLAGYDNS
+1873 ETWQPLLSGYENS
-1886 VYLGGAKL
+1886 VFLGGAKL

-1916 LATNNIT
+1916 LSTNNIT

-1933 KVEYTIAKD
+1933 KVEYIIAKD

>member
-64 IYTNQHYPVVK
+64 IYTNQHYPVIK

-98 IIDKLNA
+98 VINKLNA
-105 DVATSSNLSAASIGG
+105 DVATTSNLSAATIGG
-120 TSVLFASTYIDGIK
+120 TSIIYAPTYIDGVK
-134 LDNNKIV
+134 LDNTKIV

-173 ILTAGRLASVGSSSF
+173 ILTAGKIAAVGSSSY

-193 YLNPFETASA
+193 YLSPFESASA

-208 IWVDRTNRYALVPVQ
+208 IWVDRTNRYALSAVQ
-223 CATTANLQASSTGL
+223 CATIANLQQSSTGL
-237 TSSSIVLDNHTLT
+237 TNSSLVLDNHTLAL
-250 TNDRVLVKDQ
+250 NDRVLVKDQ
-260 TIKSQNGIYYV
+260 TTKSQNGIYYV
-271 SSLTRPNS
+271 SSLTKPNS
-279 SSLFNPYTSTDTA
+279 SSLYNPYTSTDTA
-292 DDYWKTAVN
+292 DDYWKTAIN
-301 YINANVPVN
+301 YINANLPVN

-324 FRYYSAIG
+324 FRFYSAIG

-337 ASTSLMKWS
+337 ASTASMKWS
-346 DATYNYGH
+346 DATYNYAH

-389 TNYSGVATTLSVSNR
+389 TNYSGIATTLSVGNK
-404 ILVKHYNSNYSGIY
+404 ILVKHYNTNYSGIY

-433 ATDFDTP
+433 ATDYDTP
-440 SEITQTVVYASNS
+440 SEINQTVVYAANS
-453 QNSLGGNVWYL
+453 HNSLGGNIWYL
-464 GKTTTYNSTFKL
+464 GKSTTYNTNFIM
-476 NLDGITIQERFYPF
+476 NLDGIQVQERFYPYN
-490 TYEPVTNLI
+490 YEPVTNLI
-499 VKNQTDLTNVNQIDF
+499 VNNQSDLTNVNQIDF
-514 INSGIAISQRVL
+514 VNSGIAISQRVL
-526 VTGQTNYPAQNGLYK
+526 VSGQTSYPAQNGIYK
-541 VSSVCDT
+541 VASVCAT
-548 VYGLQF
+548 VYGLQY
-554 STDYSVLRG
+554 STDYSILRG

-574 AGTTYFLYAPGAL
+574 AGTTYFLYAPGTL
-587 TASGSI
+587 TASGSV

-615 KFSSAYLSPTHFDV
+615 KFSSTYLSPTDFDV

-642 NELVNGVYSVTAIG
+642 NELVNGVYSVSAIG
-656 DSTKQVFKYDNNLS
+656 NSTKQVFKYNDNLS

-687 TFAISPNLKKQISG
+687 TYAVSPNLKKQISG

-716 FVPEVLFPSFQN
+716 FVPEILFPSFQN
-728 YENYFS
+728 YDNYFS
-734 SEGKGSSIL
+734 TEGKGSSIL
-743 QELDYDWYE
+743 QELDFDWYE

-758 NVKAVLFVSSSSS
+758 NVKAILFVNSAN
-771 LPTTSGTAISSLI
+771 LIPTTSGTAISSLV

-789 TGRTLL
+789 TGRTVL
-795 QSNDSIL
+795 QSNDSVL
-802 VFVGSGYS
+802 VFVGSGTS
-810 SESVS
+810 SSSVS

-829 YFTPHEDFYYNTKF
+829 YFTPHEDFYFNSKF
-843 TLGSDQKSLASPYER
+843 ALGSDQKSLASPYER
-858 PTLVK
+858 PALVN
-863 IDYGYMGAG
+863 IDYGYVGAG
-872 TTFSYD
+872 STFTYD

-891 TFSSDYASLDLDKYL
+891 TFGSDYADLDSDKYL
-906 HTGSEIYYQ
+906 HTGSEVYYQ
-915 GSEIRLNANPLDLSK
+915 GSEIRLNANIQDLSK

-945 TLDNINQDILT
+945 TLDTINQDIL
-956 IRRNGAQLFS
+956 IVRRNGVQLFS
-966 TRSGDSVQYPFEI
+966 NRSGDSIQYPYEI
-979 NDRVFYYSSNED
+979 NDRVYYYSSNED
-991 VYNSTVRK
+991 EYNSTVRK

-1022 YNSVNGHLDY
+1022 YNAVNGQLDF
-1032 AKNLVSHSS
+1032 AKRLVSHSS

-1047 YLARPESASSVYTW
+1047 YLARPESSTSIYTW
-1061 SSSNYPDALMDVYLV
+1061 STSNYPNSLIDLYVV
-1076 STGGTI
+1076 STGGTV

-1090 FTVDATNGRLNI
+1090 YTVDASNGRLSI
-1102 SGSGWTGTLFAY
+1102 TGTGWSGTVYAY

-1124 NQEPKQTLNRYYYIP
+1124 NKEPKQTLNRYYYIP
-1139 QVLKDK
+1139 QVIKDK
-1145 AYILSPDIKL
+1145 AFLLSPDVKL
-1155 SSTWTTETENFQI
+1155 SATWTVDTENFQI
-1168 VNIIGTASTTEVKY
+1168 VNVIGTATTTDVKY
-1182 NRDRSSWLSTFVS
+1182 NRDRSSWLATYNS
-1195 SKNFSS
+1195 SKNYSS
-1201 NANIVVENDSTT
+1201 SANVVLENESTT

-1228 QTGIAN
+1228 QTGVAN
-1234 SSTFSGNFTNPVTLN
+1234 SSTYSGSFTDPVTLN
-1249 PIGLFSGDI
+1249 SIGLYSGDV
-1258 YLDKAYQ
+1258 YLEKAYQ

-1280 SSDINVLVLKNK
+1280 SSNINVLVLKNK
-1292 TTSDYSDVTIDSSFV
+1292 TTTDYSDTTIDSTFV
-1307 TSYYDDINR
+1307 SSYYDDINR
-1316 LVTHNKAG
+1316 LVSHNKAG
-1324 KRDQKLFTFK
+1324 KRDQKLYTFK
-1334 RAEIQEVTLN
+1334 RSEVQQVTLS

-1352 LYPTTVKL
+1352 LYPTTVRL

-1365 FGTFCLYFDP
+1365 FGTYSLYFDP
-1375 ASTNIN
+1375 ASTNIS

-1395 FAAAAGNTGNIPNF
+1395 FAAAVGNTGNIPNF

-1414 VPVVGPMS
+1414 IPVIGPMS
-1422 APSGS
+1422 APTGS
-1427 GATASIDGYSIQA
+1427 ASTASLDGYTIQA
-1440 GDKILIKSQTDS
+1440 GDKILVKSQS
-1452 TLNGVYTAVLN
+1452 NGALNGIYTAVLN
-1463 NKYVLARTS
+1463 NKYVLSRTS
-1472 DLDVT
+1472 DLDAT
-1477 SELYELGRVV
+1477 NELYELGRVV

-1508 SALNTPLI
+1508 SASNTPLI
-1516 WKSIGAEYTIDVVGV
+1516 WKSLGAEYTIDVVGV
-1531 GHTNFSNL
+1531 GHTNFANL
-1539 NALPDN
+1539 NAIPDN
-1545 INGIATTQGDKILFI
+1545 INGIATTQYDKILFI
-1560 NQSISSENI
+1560 GQTTSSENI
-1569 VARVNKKIEP
+1569 VARINKKVEP
-1579 NLIRVGNGTSTTQFQ
+1579 NLVRVGSGSATTAFQ
-1594 ISSLYVNDAN
+1594 ITSLYVNDAN
-1604 RNLNYELYFNP
+1604 RNLNYELYYNP

-1621 SDSVQWFQQGLI
+1621 SDSIQWFQQGLLTNYT
-1633 SNFANCSFAST
+1633 SCAFAST
-1644 TNLNLSS
+1644 TNLNLNS
-1651 NLNIPNSQK
+1651 NLNIPGSQK

-1668 QSNQLQNGIYSID
+1668 QTSKLQNGIYSID
-1681 ELITNYLNRHEALDS
+1681 ELIINYLNRHEALDN

-1702 NKRVNVLSG
+1702 NQRVNVLSG
-1711 IAMSGTYAL
+1711 IASSGTYAL
-1720 VYDESTSPAIDSTN
+1720 VYDESTSPVIDTTN
-1734 LYWIKVNT
+1734 MYWVKVNT
-1742 NSYLTNAKVATTSEV
+1742 NSYLTNAKVATTSPV
-1757 ILTNPPSKID
+1757 SLTNPPSKID

-1775 RILVKNQTDKTANG
+1775 RVLVKNQTDKTTNG

-1801 WTRATDLDSNSELL
+1801 WTRATDLDASSELL
-1815 PQLSIQVGYGTTNA
+1815 PQLSVQVGYGTTNA

-1836 LPVPRTITNTQ
+1836 LPTPRTITTTQ

-1864 NYQLYNSSP
+1864 NNQLYNSSP
-1873 ETWQSLLAGYDNS
+1873 ETWQSLLSGYSNS
-1886 VYLGGAKL
+1886 VYLGGAIL

-1905 GIAVKTPSSTV
+1905 GIAIKTPSSTV

>member
-64 IYTNQHYPVVK
+64 IYTNQHYPVIK

-98 IIDKLNA
+98 IINKLNA
-105 DVATSSNLSAASIGG
+105 DVATSSNLSAATIGG
-120 TSVLFASTYIDGIK
+120 TSVIYAPSYVDGVK
-134 LDNNKIV
+134 LDPTKIV

-173 ILTAGRLASVGSSSF
+173 ILTAGRVASVGSSSF

-193 YLNPFETASA
+193 YLNPFETAAA

-208 IWVDRTNRYALVPVQ
+208 IWVDRTYRYALSPVQ
-223 CATTANLQASSTGL
+223 CATTANLQQSSTGL
-237 TSSSIVLDNHTLT
+237 TNSSIVLDNHTLT

-260 TIKSQNGIYYV
+260 TTKSQNGIYYV
-271 SSLTRPNS
+271 STLTKPNS

-324 FRYYSAIG
+324 FRFYSAIG
-332 LTGGT
+332 LTGGIAST
-337 ASTSLMKWS
+337 ASMKWS

-354 TNVDYYYEVT
+354 TNVDYYYEIT

-369 GFSYDFGSNTGT
+369 GFSYDFASNTGT

-404 ILVKHYNSNYSGIY
+404 ILVKHYNSNYNGIY
-418 SVSNVGFGITGLWVR
+418 SVSNVGFGSTGLWVR

-440 SEITQTVVYASNS
+440 SEISQTVVYSANS
-453 QNSLGGNVWYL
+453 HNSLGGNVWYL
-464 GKTTTYNSTFKL
+464 GKSTTYNSTFLL
-476 NLDGITIQERFYPF
+476 NFDGINVQERFYPY

-499 VKNQTDLTNVNQIDF
+499 VKNQTDLTNVNQVDF

-526 VTGQTNYPAQNGLYK
+526 VTGQTTYPAQNGIYK

-554 STDYSVLRG
+554 SQDYSVLRG
-563 SIATIANGTTG
+563 SIATVLNGATG
-574 AGTTYFLYAPGAL
+574 AGTTYFLYAPGTL
-587 TASGSI
+587 TASGSV

-601 NQNNLFVTASTTVD
+601 RQNNLFVTASTEVD
-615 KFSSAYLSPTHFDV
+615 KFSSTYLSPTDFDV
-629 PVAIGTSVLVNTT
+629 PVAIGTSVLVNTS
-642 NELVNGVYSVTAIG
+642 NQLVNGVYSVTAIG
-656 DSTKQVFKYDNNLS
+656 SSTKQVFKYNNSLS
-670 SWTQNIFSNI
+670 NWTQNIFSNI

-687 TFAISPNLKKQISG
+687 TYAISPNLKKQISG
-701 IMQVASVASTHYGEI
+701 VMQVASIASTHYGEI
-716 FVPEVLFPSFQN
+716 FVPEILFPSFQN

-734 SEGKGSSIL
+734 TEGKGSSIL

-758 NVKAVLFVSSSSS
+758 NVKAILFVSTSSL
-771 LPTTSGTAISSLI
+771 LPTTSGTAISSLV
-784 RGTTG
+784 RSTSGS
-789 TGRTLL
+789 GRTVL
-795 QSNDSIL
+795 QSNDSVL

-810 SESVS
+810 SASVS
-815 NGIYRPTFTGIGSV
+815 NGVYRPTFTGIGSV

-843 TLGSDQKSLASPYER
+843 ALGSDQKTLASPYER

-863 IDYGYMGAG
+863 IDYGYMGVG
-872 TTFSYD
+872 GTFSYD
-878 KVYMQGEVGIRQG
+878 RVYMQGEVGIRQG
-891 TFSSDYASLDLDKYL
+891 TFGNDYATADLDKYL
-906 HTGSEIYYQ
+906 HTGSEIYIQ
-915 GSEIRLNANPLDLSK
+915 GSEVRLNANSLDLAK
-930 FPRLAPIQ
+930 FPRVAPIQ
-938 HILAADT
+938 HILSADT
-945 TLDNINQDILT
+945 TLDIINQDVLIV
-956 IRRNGAQLFS
+956 RRNGVALYS
-966 TRSGDSVQYPFEI
+966 TRSGDAVQYPYEI
-979 NDRVFYYSSNED
+979 NDRVFYFSADED
-991 VYNSTVRK
+991 AYNSTVRK

-1022 YNSVNGHLDY
+1022 NNSVNGHLDF
-1032 AKNLVSHSS
+1032 AKNLVKHAS

-1047 YLARPESASSVYTW
+1047 YLARPESSSTVFTW
-1061 SSSNYPDALMDVYLV
+1061 SSTNYPDSLLDVYVV
-1076 STGGTI
+1076 STGGTV

-1090 FTVDATNGRLNI
+1090 YAVDTANGRLNI
-1102 SGSGWTGTLFAY
+1102 SGSGWSGTLYAY
-1114 LYKDSSVPKY
+1114 LYNDSTTPKY
-1124 NQEPKQTLNRYYYIP
+1124 YQEPKQNINRYYYVP

-1145 AYILSPDIKL
+1145 ANLLSPDVKL
-1155 SSTWTTETENFQI
+1155 SSTWTVDSENFQI
-1168 VNIIGTASTTEVKY
+1168 VNIIGTATSTEVKY
-1182 NRDRSSWLSTFVS
+1182 NRDRSSWLSTYNT
-1195 SKNFSS
+1195 SKNYSS
-1201 NANIVVENDSTT
+1201 YANIVLENNSTT
-1213 DYFFTSRLSQDGYYI
+1213 DYFFTKRLSQDGYYI
-1228 QTGIAN
+1228 QTGVAN
-1234 SSTFSGNFTNPVTLN
+1234 SSTFSGSFTDPVTLN

-1258 YLDKAYQ
+1258 YLEKAYQ

-1280 SSDINVLVLKNK
+1280 SVDINVLVLKNK
-1292 TTSDYSDVTIDSSFV
+1292 TTTDYSDVTIDSTFV
-1307 TSYYDDINR
+1307 SSYYDDINR

-1334 RAEIQEVTLN
+1334 RSEIQEVTMN

-1352 LYPTTVKL
+1352 LYPTTVRL

-1365 FGTFCLYFDP
+1365 FGTYCLYFDP
-1375 ASTNIN
+1375 TSTNIN

-1395 FAAAAGNTGNIPNF
+1395 FAAAVGNTGNIPNF

-1414 VPVVGPMS
+1414 IPVIGPMG
-1422 APSGS
+1422 APTGS
-1427 GATASIDGYSIQA
+1427 GATASLDGYTIQA
-1440 GDKILIKSQTDS
+1440 GDKILIKSQADS
-1452 TLNGVYTAVLN
+1452 TLNGIYTPTLN
-1463 NKYVLARTS
+1463 NKYVLNRAA
-1472 DLDVT
+1472 DLDST
-1477 SELYELGRVV
+1477 NELYELGRVV
-1487 YNNRTYELNLPE
+1487 FNNRTYELNLPE

-1508 SALNTPLI
+1508 SAMNTPLY

-1539 NALPDN
+1539 SALPDN
-1545 INGIATTQGDKILFI
+1545 INGIATTQNDKILFI
-1560 NQSISSENI
+1560 GQTTSSENI
-1569 VARVNKKIEP
+1569 VARINKKVEP

-1594 ISSLYVNDAN
+1594 IASLYVNDSN

-1615 SNTSVG
+1615 SSTTVG
-1621 SDSVQWFQQGLI
+1621 SDSIQWFQQGLI
-1633 SNFANCSFAST
+1633 SNFNNCAFAST
-1644 TNLNLSS
+1644 NNLNLSS
-1651 NLNIPNSQK
+1651 NLNIPGSQK
-1660 GDRLLVKD
+1660 GDRLLVKN
-1668 QSNQLQNGIYSID
+1668 QSNQAQNGIYSID
-1681 ELITNYLNRHEALDS
+1681 ELITNYLNRHEAFDN
-1696 SSEISV
+1696 SSEISI
-1702 NKRVNVLSG
+1702 NKRVSVLGG
-1711 IAMSGTYAL
+1711 IASSGTYAL
-1720 VYDESTSPAIDSTN
+1720 VYDESTTPALESSS
-1734 LYWIKVNT
+1734 LYWVKVNT
-1742 NSYLTNAKVATTSEV
+1742 NPYLTNAKVASISE
-1757 ILTNPPSKID
+1757 ISLTNPPSKVDDI
-1767 EVILQKYD
+1767 ILQKYD
-1775 RILVKNQTDKTANG
+1775 RVLVKNQTDKTTNG

-1801 WTRATDLDSNSELL
+1801 WTRATDLDASSELL

-1836 LPVPRTITNTQ
+1836 LPTPRTITTTQ

-1873 ETWQSLLAGYDNS
+1873 ETWQSLLSGYSNS
-1886 VYLGGAKL
+1886 VYLGGAIL
-1894 GIDQTAKSKSF
+1894 GVDQTAKSKSF
-1905 GIAVKTPSSTV
+1905 GIAIKTPSSTV